1 MTSGKT
7 KYNIFSFK
15 YGKEPKDIKY
25 YAKLSVLVH
34 GTLDIVSI
42 LPGVNKK
49 KAFTIFDKIVR
60 TMNIES
66 LNDFIIKDQELLAY
80 RVENIVDDAVNK
92 YNKTNGL

>member
-15 YGKEPKDIKY
+15 YGKEPKDIKH
-25 YAKLSVLVH
+25 YAKLSLLIH
-34 GTLDIVSI
+34 GSLDIVSI
-42 LPGVNKK
+42 LPGVDKK

-66 LNDFIIKDQELLAY
+66 LNDFIIKDEELLTY
-80 RVENIVDDAVNK
+80 RVENIVDDAINK
-92 YNKTNGL
+92 YDKNNGL